1 MVSLKNEEVKDK
13 DIPKNKMFLD
23 THYEFSKN
31 NWMLK
36 ENTQTSLIYYRLN
49 NETDE
54 FKIKINN
61 KSVSVTIPIIGG
73 NCEYTTNFM
82 SYYMASEYILFH
94 INNYENKMSS
104 L

>member
-1 MVSLKNEEVKDK
+1 MLSFKNEEDK

-23 THYEFSKN
+23 THYEFLKN

-73 NCEYTTNFM
+73 NCEYTTNLI
-82 SYYMASEYILFH
+82 SYYMASEYISFH
-94 INNYENKMSS
+94 INNYENKMK
-104 L
+104 